1 MDDRAQPSDDPL
13 IKKKWTKTSGNGT
26 EDQPEISR
34 TVHPNSKATLN
45 PSQLKI
51 FDPITNFLVS
61 SNQRWGN
68 PPLNNQRFPLVGGYD
83 GWERLRA

>member
-13 IKKKWTKTSGNGT
+13 NKKNRPK
-26 EDQPEISR
+26 
-34 TVHPNSKATLN
+34 HPGIELRIDPKAILS
-45 PSQLKI
+45 PSQLTI
-51 FDPITNFLVS
+51 FDPINNFLVS